1 MNQENEVQEVKILEN
16 EIQEKKAKKKK
27 NQNGPGHLKERN
39 HFDGKDMILLVV
51 MLIIIYGIMTW
62 VEFFAQEKMNS
73 QEQNQTQTSQTM
85 EINQSIETDQSVESN
100 QPIEGETNQTM
111 TTVENP

>member
-1 MNQENEVQEVKILEN
+1 MNQEDEVQEKKIQEN
-16 EIQEKKAKKKK
+16 EMQEKKGLKKKK
-27 NQNGPGHLKERN
+27 QNGPGHLKERN

-73 QEQNQTQTSQTM
+73 QEQNQTPTSQT
-85 EINQSIETDQSVESN
+85 IETDQTIES
-100 QPIEGETNQTM
+100 ETNQT

>member
-1 MNQENEVQEVKILEN
+1 MNHKND
-16 EIQEKKAKKKK
+16 IQEKEILAGEAQAKKSKKKK
-27 NQNGPGHLKERN
+27 KQNGPGHLKERN

-73 QEQNQTQTSQTM
+73 LEKNPTQVTEISQTN
-85 EINQSIETDQSVESN
+85 ESET
-100 QPIEGETNQTM
+100 IQTT